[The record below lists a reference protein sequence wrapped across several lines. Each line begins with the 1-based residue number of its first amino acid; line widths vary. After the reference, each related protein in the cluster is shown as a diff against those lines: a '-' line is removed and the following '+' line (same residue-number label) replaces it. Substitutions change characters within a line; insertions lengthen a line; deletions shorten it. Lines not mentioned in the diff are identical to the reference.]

1 MTTPNAEDFAAKFA
15 AVAPGTCWEIL
26 HTSLRQ
32 RFSRT
37 SEVLARMCSEGALGL
52 AGVLEAASS
61 KDASAAEWKV
71 DSLYALGC
79 LLCAESNEPR
89 NLESAKVLFDF
100 AQGIDKRRPHSFAES
115 VIADLHLVLGNP
127 QKSLEI
133 AQANS
138 LSRSNLSWTLNVFGK
153 HPRFGNDV
161 ENWLEI
167 LNQPFERNSLI
178 PVTLKDKS
186 KVRFDEL
193 TGANDGAARATV
205 PGKLVSVIMSVFNPD
220 ESLRTSIESILNQTW
235 ANLEL
240 IVVDDANPAEEA
252 QFIKSM
258 CATDDRIK
266 YLRLDQNGGTYAA
279 RNAALKI
286 ANGFYIGFQDS
297 DDWSHPQRL
306 EETIRTIESNP
317 GLVGAWCTGT
327 KLNDD
332 LFLSKIGRPK
342 YAKITASLI
351 FKKDVVIEAVGNFD
365 LVRKSAD
372 SEFVDRIKKHFEE
385 DAVALLDVPLY
396 FHRVGNPSLTNDD
409 FKMGWADFSRWAYKG
424 SYLDWHRRSRG
435 NTPLQLE
442 RKQFWAPPEFIDEN
456 RTDVDIAILGE
467 IHDPYATSVA
477 MAFAESTDVAL
488 IHGESLWRP
497 RAQRRHPGREVWSA
511 LAKQNI
517 QLASLN
523 SNFAANTLL
532 VTEPEVLTW
541 EPELIDTHLRVGEI
555 IIIGSREPHRGAE
568 KTLFY
573 HPEGINKY
581 CEKYFGVTP
590 TWVPRTHEI
599 SRQLES
605 FGCKVTTPITA
616 FATLVSPR
624 PRPPRN
630 EKLVVGFI
638 KTADSKLAKSLV
650 ETGFDV
656 RVRVDRFSNQFD
668 PNVQRHIEPSLI
680 RFLDQ
685 IDILVD
691 TNPAAPP
698 TLSWHAA
705 ARGVACVSE
714 RRNEFAEQVPRV
726 ETEEELLFD
735 QIKTVAHNI
744 AEHQAESWKWACEH
758 LSTSNFSNRINE
770 IKKLVES
777 CRDV

>member
-115 VIADLHLVLGNP
+115 VIADLHLVLGDP

-193 TGANDGAARATV
+193 TEVSDGAARATV
-205 PGKLVSVIMSVFNPD
+205 SGKLVSVIMSVFNPD
-220 ESLRTSIESILNQTW
+220 ESLRISIESILNQTW

-240 IVVDDANPAEEA
+240 IVVDDGNPAEDA
-252 QFIKSM
+252 QFIKSI
-258 CATDDRIK
+258 CSLDDRIK
-266 YLRLDQNGGTYAA
+266 YLRLDTNGGTYAA
-279 RNAALKI
+279 RNAALKT

-317 GLVGAWCTGT
+317 GLVGALCTGT
-327 KLNDD
+327 KLSDE
-332 LFLSKIGRPK
+332 LFLSRVGRPT
-342 YAKITASLI
+342 YTKITASLI

-372 SEFVDRIKKHFEE
+372 SEFVARIENHFDE

-409 FKMGWADFSRWAYKG
+409 FKMGWRDFSRWSYHG
-424 SYLDWHRRSRG
+424 SFLDWHRRSRG
-435 NTPLQLE
+435 KMQRHLE
-442 RKQFWAPPEFIDEN
+442 RKQFWAPPELIGEN
-456 RTDVDIAILGE
+456 RNDVDIAILGE

-477 MAFAESTDVAL
+477 LALAESTDVAL

-497 RAQRRHPGREVWSA
+497 RAQGRHLGREVWSA
-511 LAKQNI
+511 LEKQNI
-517 QLASLN
+517 QLAGLN

-541 EPELIDTHLRVGEI
+541 EPELVDTHLRVGEI
-555 IIIGSREPHRGAE
+555 IIIGSREPHRGAD

-573 HPEGINKY
+573 HPELINKY
-581 CEKYFGVTP
+581 CKKYFGVTP

-599 SRQLES
+599 SSQLES
-605 FGCKVTTPITA
+605 FGCKVTPPILA
-616 FATLVSPR
+616 FVTQVLPR
-624 PRPPRN
+624 PRPQRN

-638 KTADSKLAKSLV
+638 KTAGSKLAQLLV

-656 RVRVDRFSNQFD
+656 RVQVDRFSNQFD
-668 PNVQRHIEPSLI
+668 PNVQRILEPSLI

-685 IDILVD
+685 IDILID

-698 TLSWHAA
+698 TLLWHAS
-705 ARGVACVSE
+705 ARGVACLTKPSG
-714 RRNEFAEQVPRV
+714 EFEEHFPRI
-726 ETEEELLFD
+726 EIDEELLID
-735 QIKTVAHNI
+735 QIRAVAQDI
-744 AEHQAESWKWACEH
+744 ARNQEESRQWACEH
-758 LSTSNFSNRINE
+758 ISAATFSNKINE
-770 IKKLVES
+770 IRKLVES
-777 CRDV
+777 CQND